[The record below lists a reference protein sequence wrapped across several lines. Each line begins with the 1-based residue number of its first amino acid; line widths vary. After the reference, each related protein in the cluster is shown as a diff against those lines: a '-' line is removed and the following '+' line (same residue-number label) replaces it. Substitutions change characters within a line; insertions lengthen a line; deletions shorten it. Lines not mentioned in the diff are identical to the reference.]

1 MYDCLWNDAIV
12 LLSLCD
18 TRQHPKIVDLI
29 IIKYKIYSYIYSIY
43 SVSTNYL
50 STCYESP
57 GSVKSCL
64 CYTYNTVNIG
74 YIE

>member
-29 IIKYKIYSYIYSIY
+29 IIKYKIYIYIYSIY
-43 SVSTNYL
+43 SVSTNYI

-57 GSVKSCL
+57 GSVALACVIRIIQLIKD
-64 CYTYNTVNIG
+64 I
-74 YIE
+74 